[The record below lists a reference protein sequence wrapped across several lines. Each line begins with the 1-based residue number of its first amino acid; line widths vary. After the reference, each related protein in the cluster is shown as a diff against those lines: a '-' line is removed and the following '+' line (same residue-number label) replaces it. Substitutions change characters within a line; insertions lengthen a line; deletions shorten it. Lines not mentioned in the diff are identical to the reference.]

1 MAWLNL
7 RLEDPRTKKSLTRD
21 AEVFSRRLTEVL
33 SSSNGVDDA
42 EPEEVE
48 ARIRN
53 MTHGL
58 GRD

>member
-7 RLEDPRTKKSLTRD
+7 RRDDPKTKNSLARD

-33 SSSNGVDDA
+33 SSSNGVADA

-53 MTHGL
+53 MTHGS

>member
-7 RLEDPRTKKSLTRD
+7 RRDDPGTKKSLERD
-21 AEVFSRRLTEVL
+21 AEVFSKRLTEVVSSR
-33 SSSNGVDDA
+33 SSSDDA

-53 MTHGL
+53 MTHGS

>member
-7 RLEDPRTKKSLTRD
+7 RRDDPKTKNSLARD

-33 SSSNGVDDA
+33 SSSNGVTDA

-53 MTHGL
+53 MTHGS

>member
-1 MAWLNL
+1 MAWLSL
-7 RLEDPRTKKSLTRD
+7 RRDDPSTKKSLARD

-33 SSSNGVDDA
+33 SSSNGADDA

-53 MTHGL
+53 MTHGS